1 MDRPGHS
8 LSAAKVR
15 LKKALARPS
24 TVTTALAQKA
34 EQVVQAS
41 AETRSSVRK
50 KLRTW
55 EDYRKFLR
63 KEFRW
68 EAPLS
73 ERRPLWWR
81 KGFLSRSVTLYDLEN
96 NDPSEYVSD
105 VQRYTRTKRMV
116 HTALQEILDNK
127 FAFFL
132 LVNQLGLKSD
142 VVPLLGLYVRG
153 AVHIFPNDDRLALQ
167 KFLQTRLEV
176 NQRVFVKPLRGAE
189 GRLVRAITRT
199 ETGYRMNGEDVTVAE
214 IRAWI
219 EEQKK
224 PMLFERGIVQHEAQ
238 AALNPNATNTLRLLT
253 LPDVS
258 NNKEPFIAVA
268 VQRIGTAQSNHVDN
282 WTQGGLSA
290 KIDLETGRL
299 SRAGQLPDGREQ
311 KWFTHHPDTGSQIE
325 GAQVPYWEEVRTLIT
340 EAAQR
345 LTFMEYIGW
354 DVIISPT
361 GPVILEANIN
371 SGMNVLQ
378 VHGPLLKDPRVHAY
392 FAKRGVI

>member
-8 LSAAKVR
+8 LSAAKIR

-34 EQVVQAS
+34 EQVVQSS
-41 AETRSSVRK
+41 AESRSSIRK

-81 KGFLSRSVTLYDLEN
+81 KGFLSRSVTLYDLEH
-96 NDPSEYVSD
+96 NDPSEYVTD

-153 AVHIFPNDDRLALQ
+153 AVHIFPNDDRVSLQ

-199 ETGYRMNGEDVTVAE
+199 KNGYRMNGEDVTVAE

-299 SRAGQLPDGREQ
+299 SRAGKLPDGRKQ
-311 KWFTHHPDTGSQIE
+311 KWFSTHPDTGSQIE
-325 GAQVPYWEEVRTLIT
+325 GAQVPYWDEVRTLIT
-340 EAAQR
+340 EAARR